1 MKGFHIVALLS
12 SAMLLVSAA
21 PALQLVTCTAESGAA
36 AARLAMHRINENHRH
51 GYKFRLQ
58 EIQGNKV
65 EKVDDGCNL
74 ELQLNLQE
82 TVCHV
87 VNPKHFED
95 CQIRGEAERAVTANC
110 TVKMSVK
117 NNDANV
123 TKYECDTR
131 QVKTDVDVPVLVP
144 LNSTEGLKSVNEA
157 ESKFNQNATNKHH
170 YILKEVGRIRLGS
183 GKDYYAEFALVETQC
198 PMGSRISIEACKPLC
213 PDRAHH
219 AFCKSTYLNAT
230 GLQSVECEF
239 YPPSNTTALG
249 PGEQEPVCRHHVGGH
264 PPHAGG
270 GRPPLG
276 CILPPLG
283 GDGNPPHVGHGP
295 PPTGGDGHPSRPCGP
310 PHHGGDGQPPHAGGG
325 RPPLGCILP
334 PLGGGGDPP
343 HVGQGPPPHGG
354 DGHRFRPCGP
364 PHHGGDGHPPRVGG
378 GHGDHHHAG
387 DGHHRPPFGSKHHLH
402 AFHHFHHC
410 RGSDPALHPICSW
423 PRLWSHPSPRGKD

>member
-1 MKGFHIVALLS
+1 MLRLFSLLSHLSFIQVYITLSPSSTSLFCTMKGFHIVALLS

-213 PDRAHH
+213 PDRASSVNSIPHRTRLPL
-219 AFCKSTYLNAT
+219 ALVSKSPY
-230 GLQSVECEF
+230 
-239 YPPSNTTALG
+239 
-249 PGEQEPVCRHHVGGH
+249 
-264 PPHAGG
+264 AGIMWVA
-270 GRPPLG
+270 
-276 CILPPLG
+276 ILPMQAVADLPL
-283 GDGNPPHVGHGP
+283 DAY
-295 PPTGGDGHPSRPCGP
+295 CL
-310 PHHGGDGQPPHAGGG
+310 
-325 RPPLGCILP
+325 PLVAMAILP
-334 PLGGGGDPP
+334 MLAMAPLPLEAMAI
-343 HVGQGPPPHGG
+343 
-354 DGHRFRPCGP
+354 
-364 PHHGGDGHPPRVGG
+364 HPVPV
-378 GHGDHHHAG
+378 
-387 DGHHRPPFGSKHHLH
+387 
-402 AFHHFHHC
+402 
-410 RGSDPALHPICSW
+410 ALLTMVAMANLPMQAVADLPLDAYCLPLVAEAILPMLAKAPLPTEVMAIDSV
-423 PRLWSHPSPRGKD
+423 PVALLTMGAMAILPV

>member
-1 MKGFHIVALLS
+1 MKGFHIVVLLS
-12 SAMLLVSAA
+12 SAVLLVSAA
-21 PALQLVTCTAESGAA
+21 PAMELVTCSEESGAA
-36 AARLAMHRINENHRH
+36 AAQLAMHRINENHRH

-65 EKVDDGCNL
+65 EKADDGCNL

-131 QVKTDVDVPVLVP
+131 QGIKTDLDVPVLVP
-144 LNSTEGLKSVNEA
+144 LNSTEGLKSINEA
-157 ESKFNQNATNKHH
+157 ESKFNQNATNQHH

-183 GKDYYAEFALVETQC
+183 GKDYYAEFALVETHC
-198 PMGSRISIEACKPLC
+198 PMGSRINPEACKPLC

-219 AFCKSTYLNAT
+219 AFCKSTYFRQT

-249 PGEQEPVCRHHVGGH
+249 PGEQEPVCRHY

-270 GRPPLG
+270 GRHHFGPHA
-276 CILPPLG
+276 
-283 GDGNPPHVGHGP
+283 GDGHGGRHHDSDGRGGRHHDSDGQRGRHHDSDGRHHDSDGQRGRHHDNNGQRGRHHDSDGQRGRHHDSDGHRGRHHS
-295 PPTGGDGHPSRPCGP
+295 GDGHP
-310 PHHGGDGQPPHAGGG
+310 DQEK
-325 RPPLGCILP
+325 
-334 PLGGGGDPP
+334 
-343 HVGQGPPPHGG
+343 Q
-354 DGHRFRPCGP
+354 
-364 PHHGGDGHPPRVGG
+364 
-378 GHGDHHHAG
+378 
-387 DGHHRPPFGSKHHLH
+387 HHRPPFGSKHQFH
-402 AFHHFHHC
+402 AWHRFHRCH
-410 RGSDPALHPICSW
+410 GSDPALHHICPW
-423 PRLWSHPSPRGKD
+423 PRTWRRPSPRDED

>member
-1 MKGFHIVALLS
+1 MKGFHIVVLLS
-12 SAMLLVSAA
+12 SAVLLVSAA

-51 GYKFRLQ
+51 GYKFKLQ

-65 EKVDDGCNL
+65 EKKNDGCNL

-87 VNPKHFED
+87 VNPKHFEE
-95 CQIRGEAERAVTANC
+95 CQIRGEGERAVTANC

-117 NNDANV
+117 NTDANV

-131 QVKTDVDVPVLVP
+131 QVKTNLDVPVLVP

-157 ESKFNQNATNKHH
+157 VSKFNLNATNKHH

-183 GKDYYAEFALVETQC
+183 GKDYYAEFALVETHC
-198 PMGSRISIEACKPLC
+198 PMGSRINPEACKPLC

-249 PGEQEPVCRHHVGGH
+249 PGEQEPAMAIH
-264 PPHAGG
+264 PVPVAL
-270 GRPPLG
+270 PTMVAMA
-276 CILPPLG
+276 ILPLKAVADLPL
-283 GDGNPPHVGHGP
+283 DAYCLPVV
-295 PPTGGDGHPSRPCGP
+295 
-310 PHHGGDGQPPHAGGG
+310 AVA
-325 RPPLGCILP
+325 ILP
-334 PLGGGGDPP
+334 MLAEAPLPTEVMAINFVP
-343 HVGQGPPPHGG
+343 V
-354 DGHRFRPCGP
+354 
-364 PHHGGDGHPPRVGG
+364 
-378 GHGDHHHAG
+378 
-387 DGHHRPPFGSKHHLH
+387 
-402 AFHHFHHC
+402 
-410 RGSDPALHPICSW
+410 ALLTMVAMAILPV
-423 PRLWSHPSPRGKD
+423 